1 MATPSRRARRRALR
15 IDRPALRPRPQGAEE
30 GRFRVVP
37 RPRLAARRGA
47 GRFRGGGSLRHGNEA
62 AAEFLRALVPLFER
76 RVRPGVPVREL
87 RMRVPSP
94 QAGVRIHRRGPIPH
108 RVRQRHRRR
117 AQGLRRRQDRRDLRG
132 LRRPLRLRIR
142 LLQPE
147 FRPREGQRG
156 EEGVLHQAEPLRSR
170 AKAVPRRIVQREA
183 PGPMPRARQGALQE
197 RRERG
202 RAVRRRPRRAGRIAG
217 NAVRGGPLRRL
228 QGRQAGQGPDR
239 RPPLVLGGP
248 VPRGRA
254 PHRGAGRHDAVDIHL
269 GRRIRLLARAAVRR
283 RPHRFLEPGEPVAA
297 SCRQAGRVAQQ
308 LDAVGD
314 ARCAAGLH
322 GRPRQARIGRRPE
335 ADEGPS
341 PAFGLGRDRRRD
353 AMRAGID
360 RQDRRCERRG
370 GRRQGRGR
378 RHRVR
383 RAR

>member
-1 MATPSRRARRRALR
+1 MAAPARRIRRRVLR
-15 IDRPALRPRPQGAEE
+15 IDRPALRPRPQGPEE
-30 GRFRVVP
+30 GRFRIVP

-47 GRFRGGGSLRHGNEA
+47 GRFRRGGFLRHGGEA
-62 AAEFLRALVPLFER
+62 EAELLRAVVPLFER
-76 RVRPGVPVREL
+76 RARPSVSIRER
-87 RMRVPSP
+87 RMRVPGP

-117 AQGLRRRQDRRDLRG
+117 AQGLRRHQDRRDLRG
-132 LRRPLRLRIR
+132 PLRLRIR

-156 EEGVLHQAEPLRSR
+156 EEGVLHQAEPLCSR

-183 PGPMPRARQGALQE
+183 PGPMPRAVQGALPE
-197 RRERG
+197 RRDRG

-269 GRRIRLLARAAVRR
+269 GWRIRLLARAAVRR
-283 RPHRFLEPGEPVAA
+283 RPPPIPRARRA
-297 SCRQAGRVAQQ
+297 SCRFSPPSWARGAT
-308 LDAVGD
+308 
-314 ARCAAGLH
+314 ARC
-322 GRPRQARIGRRPE
+322 GRRCPTRCGITWT
-335 ADEGPS
+335 AS
-341 PAFGLGRDRRRD
+341 
-353 AMRAGID
+353 AG
-360 RQDRRCERRG
+360 
-370 GRRQGRGR
+370 
-378 RHRVR
+378 
-383 RAR
+383 ANWATA